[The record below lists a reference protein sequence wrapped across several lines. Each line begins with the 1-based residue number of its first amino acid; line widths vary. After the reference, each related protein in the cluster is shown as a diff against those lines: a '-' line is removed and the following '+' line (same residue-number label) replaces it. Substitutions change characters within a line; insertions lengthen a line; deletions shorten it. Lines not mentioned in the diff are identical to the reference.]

1 MKKFLVILII
11 GILMGS
17 IFGIGAIARENR
29 IKKVEKI
36 IFSAPTIKEINSYV
50 IVDLK
55 EANSWIREPGKP
67 LLPTYVKTFEFPI
80 GTKIVNVECQPV
92 KVKKIVLSSKI
103 IPAPKPVQ
111 MTTIKTTKQTV
122 TLNKEV
128 YDSKTF
134 YPESWSTHYIGCGLD
149 GRNRVFYLSIVMN
162 PLRYSPSEN
171 VLYYAEEMSTK
182 VTYEISRI
190 PYKESNKLPDEY
202 DLLIVA
208 PSKFTSELQRL
219 VDHKE
224 NLGIRTKLV
233 TIEDIYSSTSGRD
246 GAEKLKYF
254 IKQAIEQW
262 SIRYVLLVG
271 GKKSLLFGD
280 WGMAGPGHENDRLWY
295 IPVRYSNL
303 DDNAEGGY
311 ISDLYYAD
319 IYKYEDGT
327 PVFDDWDSNGNG
339 VFAEWKS
346 FKKDTLD
353 LYPDVYVGR
362 LPCRNKFEVKLMVDK
377 IINYESKKAD
387 PSWFNK
393 IILVAGDT
401 FPDDYNTTKYYEGEI
416 ETWHGYQYI
425 SDQFEAVK
433 LYTSEGTFTGPD
445 DVINAIAQ
453 GSGFLYFA
461 GHGSPTAWA
470 SHAPGSHEWVNGLN
484 IYNIPKLSNGE
495 KLPVCIVGGCHN
507 SEFNISTFDWIKNKW
522 TYGPTP
528 ECWSW
533 WLTRK
538 IGGGSIA
545 TIGNTG
551 LGYGLIGDYNDNGI
565 PDCIEGLG
573 GWIESHFFQ
582 VYGEQGKEI
591 LGDTWGKT
599 ITDYISTFPCNKDQI
614 DRKTVEEWVLLGDP
628 TLKIGGYE

>member
-1 MKKFLVILII
+1 MKNILVIFTIGLLI
-11 GILMGS
+11 GS
-17 IFGIGAIARENR
+17 VFGAVAIAKENK
-29 IKKVEKI
+29 IEKFEKI
-36 IFSAPTIKEINSYV
+36 KFSAPTIKKIDKYV
-50 IVDLK
+50 VVNFK
-55 EANSWIREPGKP
+55 EANSWMREPGKP
-67 LLPTYVKTFEFPI
+67 VLPLYVKTLEFPW
-80 GTKIVNVECQPV
+80 GTKIVNVECKPI
-92 KVKKIVLSSKI
+92 KIKKIALSSKI
-103 IPAPKPVQ
+103 ISAPNPVPLAA
-111 MTTIKTTKQTV
+111 IKTASLKV
-122 TLNKEV
+122 TLDKKV
-128 YDSKTF
+128 YESRAI
-134 YPESWSTHYIGCGLD
+134 YPDRWYTYTVGCGLD
-149 GRNRVFYLSIVMN
+149 GEKRVFYLKITTS

-171 VLYYAEEMSTK
+171 MLYYAEEMSVKTTC
-182 VTYEISRI
+182 VL
-190 PYKESNKLPDEY
+190 PNKKPTVFPGQY

-219 VDHKE
+219 VDHKN
-224 NLGIRTKLV
+224 NLGIKTKLV
-233 TIEDIYSSTSGRD
+233 TIEDVYSSTTGRD

-254 IKQAIEQW
+254 IKQAIEDW
-262 SIRYVLLVG
+262 NIKYVLLVG

-303 DDNAEGGY
+303 DDQEEGGY
-311 ISDLYYAD
+311 VSDLYYAD
-319 IYKYEDGT
+319 IYKYENGKA
-327 PVFDDWDSNGNG
+327 VFDDWDSNGDG

-346 FKKDTLD
+346 FKKDVLD

-362 LPCRNKFEVKLMVDK
+362 LPCRNKIEVKIMVDK
-377 IINYESKKAD
+377 IINYESTKAD

-401 FPDDYNTTKYYEGEI
+401 FPDDYDTTRYYEGEI
-416 ETWHGYQYI
+416 ETWHGYQYV

-433 LYTSEGTFTGPD
+433 LYTSEGTFTGPE
-445 DVINAIAQ
+445 DVMNAIDQ

-470 SHAPGSHEWVNGLN
+470 SHAPGSHEWVNGLMV
-484 IYNIPKLSNGE
+484 YDMPKLSNGE

-507 SEFNISTFDWIKNKW
+507 SEFNISTFDWLKNRW

-538 IGGGSIA
+538 MGGGSIA

-551 LGYGLIGDYNDNGI
+551 LGYGLIGDYNNNSI

-582 VYGEQGKEI
+582 VYGEQGKTI
-591 LGDTWGKT
+591 LGETWGT
-599 ITDYISTFPCNKDQI
+599 DITDYVNTFQCNKDQI
-614 DRKTVEEWVLLGDP
+614 DRKTVEEWVLIGDP
-628 TLKIGGYE
+628 TLQIGGYQ

>member
-1 MKKFLVILII
+1 MKKILVMLTI
-11 GILMGS
+11 GILLGS
-17 IFGIGAIARENR
+17 IFGAVAIAKENK
-29 IKKVEKI
+29 IEKVEKI
-36 IFSAPTIKEINSYV
+36 RFSMPNIKEIDSFV
-50 IVDLK
+50 AVDLK

-67 LLPTYVKTFEFPI
+67 LLPAYVKTFKFPI
-80 GTKIVNVECQPV
+80 GTKITSVECTPT
-92 KVKKIVLSSKI
+92 KVKKVELSSKI
-103 IPAPKPVQ
+103 VSAPQPVQ
-111 MTTIKTTKQTV
+111 RATIKATKQTV
-122 TLNKEV
+122 TLNKET
-128 YDSKTF
+128 YESNML
-134 YPESWSTHYIGCGLD
+134 YPDTWYTYRIGCGLD
-149 GRNRVFYLSIVMN
+149 GKDRVFYLTIATN

-171 VLYYAEEMSTK
+171 MLYYAEEISMKITS
-182 VTYEISRI
+182 VTPKKPITF
-190 PYKESNKLPDEY
+190 PDEY

-208 PSKFTSELQRL
+208 PSKFTTELQRL

-224 NLGIRTKLV
+224 NLGIKTKLV
-233 TIEDIYSSTSGRD
+233 TIEDVYSSTTGRD
-246 GAEKLKYF
+246 GAEKLKYY
-254 IKQAIEQW
+254 IKQAIEEW
-262 SIRYVLLVG
+262 NIKYVLLVG

-303 DDNAEGGY
+303 DDTAEGGY
-311 ISDLYYAD
+311 VSDLYFAD
-319 IYKYEDGT
+319 VYKYEDGT

-339 VFAEWKS
+339 VYAEWKS
-346 FKKDTLD
+346 FKKDILD

-362 LPCRNKFEVKLMVDK
+362 LACRNKFEVKIMVDK

-401 FPDDYNTTKYYEGEI
+401 FPNDYETTKYYEGEI
-416 ETWHGYQYI
+416 ETWHGYQYV
-425 SDQFEAVK
+425 SDKFEAVK

-445 DVINAIAQ
+445 DVINTISQ

-470 SHAPGSHEWVNGLN
+470 SHAPGSHEWVNGLMV
-484 IYNIPKLSNGE
+484 YDMPKLSNGE

-507 SEFNISTFDWIKNKW
+507 SEFNVSTFDWLKNEW

-533 WLTRK
+533 WLTRDLR
-538 IGGGSIA
+538 GGSIA

-551 LGYGLIGDYNDNGI
+551 LGYGLIGDSNDNDI

-591 LGDTWGKT
+591 LGETWGQT
-599 ITDYISTFPCNKDQI
+599 VTDYVNTFPCNKDQI

>member
-1 MKKFLVILII
+1 MKKILVMLAI
-11 GILMGS
+11 GILLGS
-17 IFGIGAIARENR
+17 IFGAVTIAKENK
-29 IKKVEKI
+29 IEKI
-36 IFSAPTIKEINSYV
+36 EKVRFSIPTIKEINSFV
-50 IVDLK
+50 AVDLK

-67 LLPTYVKTFEFPI
+67 LLPTYVKTFKFPI
-80 GTKIVNVECQPV
+80 GTKITSVECTPT
-92 KVKKIVLSSKI
+92 KVKKVELSSKI
-103 IPAPKPVQ
+103 VPAPQPVQ
-111 MTTIKTTKQTV
+111 RATIKATKQTV
-122 TLNKEV
+122 TLNKET
-128 YDSKTF
+128 YESNML
-134 YPESWSTHYIGCGLD
+134 YPDTWYIYRIGCGLD
-149 GRNRVFYLSIVMN
+149 GKDRVFYLTIATN

-171 VLYYAEEMSTK
+171 MLYYAEE
-182 VTYEISRI
+182 ISI
-190 PYKESNKLPDEY
+190 KITSVPSKKPITFPDEY

-208 PSKFTSELQRL
+208 PSKFTTELQRL

-233 TIEDIYSSTSGRD
+233 TIEDVYSSTTGRD
-246 GAEKLKYF
+246 GAEKLKYY
-254 IKQAIEQW
+254 IKQAIEEW
-262 SIRYVLLVG
+262 NIKYVLLVG

-303 DDNAEGGY
+303 DDTTEGGY
-311 ISDLYYAD
+311 VSDLYFAD

-327 PVFDDWDSNGNG
+327 PVFDDWDSNDNG
-339 VFAEWKS
+339 VYAEWKS
-346 FKKDTLD
+346 FKKDILD

-362 LPCRNKFEVKLMVDK
+362 LACRNKFEVKIIVDK

-401 FPDDYNTTKYYEGEI
+401 FPDDYETTKYYEGEI
-416 ETWHGYQYI
+416 ETWHGYQYV
-425 SDQFEAVK
+425 SDKFEAVK

-445 DVINAIAQ
+445 DVINTISQ

-470 SHAPGSHEWVNGLN
+470 SHAPGSHEWVNGLMV
-484 IYNIPKLSNGE
+484 YDMPKLSNGE

-507 SEFNISTFDWIKNKW
+507 SEFNVSTFDWLKNEW

-533 WLTRK
+533 WLTRNLR
-538 IGGGSIA
+538 GGSIA

-551 LGYGLIGDYNDNGI
+551 LGYGLIGDYNDNDI

-591 LGDTWGKT
+591 LGETWGQT
-599 ITDYISTFPCNKDQI
+599 VTDYVNTFPCNKDQI